1 MARGRSVRNLALLG
15 GLGAAAMMAMNRGK
29 KGETKTNASS
39 STPASSMEQSAK
51 ILSELGEDSG
61 FRRNLETG
69 DLYRDD
75 LKDMRTRA
83 QEAADDEKIF
93 RATGVRPRSAV
104 SPAPASRMDMRTPA
118 QEAADDAK
126 IFGANA
132 PMEGR
137 TASGIARE
145 ARGRVN
151 PTFTDRVR
159 GGMKKGGKVKVSSAS
174 KRADG
179 ICKKGKT
186 RGKFV

>member
-1 MARGRSVRNLALLG
+1 MARLRGKDLAALGLLG
-15 GLGAAAMMAMNRGK
+15 TAAMMSMGRGK
-29 KGETKTNASS
+29 KGETKSEASS
-39 STPASSMEQSAK
+39 SAPASSMEQSAK

-61 FRRNLETG
+61 FRRNEYG

-93 RATGVRPRSAV
+93 RATGVRPRSATTA
-104 SPAPASRMDMRTPA
+104 APTRRMDTRTAA

-145 ARGRVN
+145 ARGRIN

-179 ICKKGKT
+179 IAQRGKT
-186 RGKFV
+186 RGRMV

>member
-29 KGETKTNASS
+29 KDEGKTDTSTPSS
-39 STPASSMEQSAK
+39 SATAQSEK

-69 DLYRDD
+69 DLYRD
-75 LKDMRTRA
+75 LSNQPAVKPPAPVRKMTMRTA
-83 QEAADDEKIF
+83 
-93 RATGVRPRSAV
+93 
-104 SPAPASRMDMRTPA
+104 A

-159 GGMKKGGKVKVSSAS
+159 GGMKKGGKVKASSAS

-179 ICKKGKT
+179 IAKRGKT
-186 RGKFV
+186 RGKIV

>member
-1 MARGRSVRNLALLG
+1 MARLRGKDLAALGLLG
-15 GLGAAAMMAMNRGK
+15 TAAMMTMGRGK
-29 KGETKTNASS
+29 KGETKTATPTPSS
-39 STPASSMEQSAK
+39 GMAQSEK

-69 DLYRDD
+69 DLYEDV
-75 LKDMRTRA
+75 LNKP
-83 QEAADDEKIF
+83 AARPTITP
-93 RATGVRPRSAV
+93 RATAPVR
-104 SPAPASRMDMRTPA
+104 DTRTPA

-145 ARGRVN
+145 ARGRIN

-159 GGMKKGGKVKVSSAS
+159 GGMKKGGKVKMKSAS
-174 KRADG
+174 SRADG
-179 ICKKGKT
+179 IAQRGKT
-186 RGKFV
+186 RGKIV

>member
-1 MARGRSVRNLALLG
+1 MARARGRNLAALGLLG
-15 GLGAAAMMAMNRGK
+15 TAAMMAMNRGK
-29 KGETKTNASS
+29 KGETKTDASS

-69 DLYRDD
+69 DLYEDVLNKPAARPTITPRAMASVRD
-75 LKDMRTRA
+75 T
-83 QEAADDEKIF
+83 
-93 RATGVRPRSAV
+93 
-104 SPAPASRMDMRTPA
+104 RTPA

-145 ARGRVN
+145 ARGRIN

-159 GGMKKGGKVKVSSAS
+159 GGMKKGGKVKMKSAS
-174 KRADG
+174 SRADG
-179 ICKKGKT
+179 IAQRGKT
-186 RGKFV
+186 RGKIV